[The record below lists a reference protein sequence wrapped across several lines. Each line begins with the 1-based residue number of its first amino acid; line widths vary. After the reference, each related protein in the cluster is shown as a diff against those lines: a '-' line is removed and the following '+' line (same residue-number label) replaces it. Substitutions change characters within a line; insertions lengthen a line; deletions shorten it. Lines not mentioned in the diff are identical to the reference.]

1 MRQVPVRRVTAAK
14 AIVEAVIAVIVGIT
28 PQARLQ
34 WLCRKRDASRLF
46 WNMCQHPSKD
56 AVTYTT
62 IITAYCTIDNIVKA
76 ADLVYAK
83 LEVWMLPALFCRS

>member
-1 MRQVPVRRVTAAK
+1 MD
-14 AIVEAVIAVIVGIT
+14 AIKLGGSL
-28 PQARLQ
+28 PLKP
-34 WLCRKRDASRLF
+34 LLKLKRDASRLF